1 MKVKVYFARGEDDF
15 ENAMITLDYFTRALR
30 KVEQCVKEMQERF
43 KPEFLEKIRIEV
55 LLFPSPA
62 DGGPVNVSLHIE
74 DPFNMYKIST
84 VELEV
89 LKEIFKREIAIGIVE
104 GKLVL
109 SIDL

>member
-1 MKVKVYFARGEDDF
+1 MEVKVYFARGGDNLK
-15 ENAMITLDYFTRALR
+15 NARDTLDYFTRALR

-62 DGGPVNVSLHIE
+62 SGKPVNVSLHIE
-74 DPFNMYKIST
+74 DLSHMYKIST

-89 LKEIFKREIAIGIVE
+89 LREIFKKEIAIGIVE

-109 SIDL
+109 SVDL

>member
-1 MKVKVYFARGEDDF
+1 MEVKVYFARGEDSLK
-15 ENAMITLDYFTRALR
+15 NAMDTLDYFTKALKR
-30 KVEQCVKEMQERF
+30 VEQCVKEMQERF

-55 LLFPSPA
+55 SLFPSPA
-62 DGGPVNVSLHIE
+62 DGGPVNVSLYVE
-74 DPFNMYKIST
+74 DPFNMYKINT

-89 LKEIFKREIAIGIVE
+89 LREIFKREIAIGIVE

>member
-1 MKVKVYFARGEDDF
+1 MEVKVYFVRGEDNLK
-15 ENAMITLDYFTRALR
+15 NAIDTLDYFTKALKR
-30 KVEQCVKEMQERF
+30 VEQCVKEMQERF

-55 LLFPSPA
+55 SLFPSPA
-62 DGGPVNVSLHIE
+62 DGEPVNVSLYIE
-74 DPFNMYKIST
+74 DPFNMYKINT

-89 LKEIFKREIAIGIVE
+89 LKEIFKREIAVGIVE